1 MVSLRGPSAKHFW
14 DGLEEFGEVL
24 EDLDIDIDAEE
35 VENV

>member
-1 MVSLRGPSAKHFW
+1 MIIK
-14 DGLEEFGEVL
+14 DGKVYLPDLEEFGEVL

>member
-1 MVSLRGPSAKHFW
+1 LAKHFW

-24 EDLDIDIDAEE
+24 EDLGIDTEE